1 MEPLQKRDL
10 GCLSQPCFHGHRC
23 VLRALPSCPLP
34 LLVGIGAVLGKP
46 FILSDSVF
54 LSSDPVTYYTPLH
67 IAVLRNQPDMVELL
81 VHHGADIN
89 RRDRVWA

>member
-1 MEPLQKRDL
+1 M
-10 GCLSQPCFHGHRC
+10 S
-23 VLRALPSCPLP
+23 LPSCPHP
-34 LLVGIGAVLGKP
+34 LLVGFGAVLGKP
-46 FILSDSVF
+46 LVLSDAVF